1 MTKPARLHLL
11 VVGTMNRRDVV
22 SMFSRV
28 DARMTFL
35 EYEDNFGVRLD
46 PAIYEP
52 LGEVTS
58 WERHRSIDSLLDRL
72 QPDRV
77 VMVSINSR
85 EQVALRVAAR
95 ERGLE
100 VLHVEHGYRL
110 PLQTRLSP
118 EMEPGG
124 ARYRSPGVR
133 RHAFFL
139 RSLARRR
146 GRNRTDLARYAYGSV
161 RDRSHRLLLSSADL
175 RRPDRY
181 VSYAPECFAFHRE
194 ADRVPDSLAER
205 TVYTGVPQFDCFR
218 DDAGELDPDAVLLVD
233 TQIHNAGIRG
243 WDAAFR
249 RSWVAE
255 LFEVVCGRAKKTLYV
270 KEHPGDVT
278 HAWAEYEGRGVVRLA
293 SLEDVA
299 ERSRI
304 TPVALGI
311 MSTLQMPVAAQSNT
325 ATITLE
331 IHPSAGQALSQRFVE
346 AGVCDPVDSFE
357 ELSAALARSDEL
369 RARQAPNKASFTT
382 QFLHRLDG
390 RAAERLGDALVSPA
404 G

>member
-1 MTKPARLHLL
+1 MNGSSRPHLL
-11 VVGTMNRRDVV
+11 VVGTMNRPDVV

-28 DARMTFL
+28 EARLTFL
-35 EYEDNFGVRLD
+35 EYEDNWGVRLD

-52 LGEVTS
+52 FGEVTN
-58 WERHRSIDSLLDRL
+58 WERHGSVDQVLDELR
-72 QPDRV
+72 PDRV
-77 VMVSINSR
+77 AMISINSR

-95 ERGLE
+95 ERGVE
-100 VLHVEHGYRL
+100 VVHVEHGYRL
-110 PLQTRLSP
+110 PLQARLEQEEEHRGS
-118 EMEPGG
+118 
-124 ARYRSPGVR
+124 RYRSPGVR

-146 GRNRTDLARYAYGSV
+146 GRNRSELVRYAYGTV
-161 RDRSHRLLLSSADL
+161 RDRHHRLLVSSADL

-181 VSYAPECFAFHRE
+181 LSFAPECFAFHRE

-218 DDAGELDPDAVLLVD
+218 DEPGELDGDAVLLVD

-243 WDAAFR
+243 WDQAFR
-249 RSWVAE
+249 ASWVE
-255 LFEVVCGRAKKTLYV
+255 RVFEVVCERAKKTLYV
-270 KEHPGDVT
+270 KEHPGDVSR
-278 HAWAEYEGRGVVRLA
+278 AWARYEGRGVIRLD
-293 SLEDVA
+293 SLAEVA
-299 ERSRI
+299 ERAR
-304 TPVALGI
+304 TAPVALGI

-331 IHPSAGQALSQRFVE
+331 IHPTAGPPLSQRWVE
-346 AGVCDPVDSFE
+346 AGVCEPVDSFE
-357 ELSAALARSDEL
+357 ELAGALERAGEL
-369 RARQAPNKASFTT
+369 RARQGPNKQSFTE

-390 RAAERLGDALVSPA
+390 RAAERLGEALVSPA